1 MSDSLRGPILYY
13 WAQTLLFFGL
23 NERALRAFRE
33 VVRENPQ
40 REEAWSVL
48 GFLHAQRGEFS
59 EAVPAYERAVA
70 MRTDDAT
77 LFFNAG
83 FAAQRAGNH
92 PRAMELMQSAI
103 ALDAKLDRA
112 WYGLGLSL
120 AHVGRYEEAVPKFR
134 EAVRLQPFNPY
145 AGYHLASVLHKLG
158 RQEAVAKE
166 YLRVKEF
173 DPKVSALMRKEFGI
187 ADPDAG

>member
-1 MSDSLRGPILYY
+1 MRPAFLYA

-23 NERALRAFRE
+23 NQRALHAFRE
-33 VVRENPQ
+33 VVRENPR

-48 GFLHAQRGEFS
+48 GFLYAQRGEYS
-59 EAVPAYERAVA
+59 EAVPAFERALA
-70 MRTDDAT
+70 LGAGDAS

-92 PRAMELMQSAI
+92 PRALELMQSAI

-120 AHVGRYEEAVPKFR
+120 AHLGRYEEAVPKFR
-134 EAVRLQPFNPY
+134 AAVRLQPFNPY
-145 AGYHLASVLHKLG
+145 AGYHLAASLHRLG
-158 RQEAVAKE
+158 RRDEVMAE
-166 YLRVKEF
+166 YQRVKGF
-173 DPKVSALMRKEFGI
+173 DPKVSALMRREFAI
-187 ADPDAG
+187 DDPDR